1 MVQLRWI
8 RMEKDAGMDLERFF
22 GLDPESAAHARGLP
36 GPILVLGAGGFV
48 GYNLFRS
55 LSALRDDVYAV
66 AHRLNTGWR
75 LGPDGID
82 PGKLLICDLNL
93 ELAVDH
99 LLEAC
104 RPRTVFNLAA
114 YGAYSHQQNAGLI
127 YRTNFLSTLHLL
139 EGLKA
144 RGFDAYVHA
153 GSSSEYGLQAA
164 GPGEDAAA
172 IPNSHYAVS
181 KLGNANL
188 LKFYGR
194 VHDLPVV
201 NLRLYSVY
209 GPWEEPDRL
218 IPALIEASREGR
230 LPPLVAPEISRDFL
244 YVTDATRAFIAAA
257 KRMSPRIHGES
268 FNIATGTRT
277 TMRDLAALAR
287 SALGARE
294 EPVFG
299 SMPNRRWDVENWYG
313 NPAKAAEL
321 LGWKALVG
329 LEAGLRATLEWQKE
343 SDYASLKAR
352 YVSQGEG
359 KATEISAIIACYK
372 DAQAIPEMHA
382 RLAAEFNRLGVTY
395 EIIFVNDCSPDD
407 SRRVLRELSIRDA
420 DVLVVEHSRNFG
432 SQSAFVSGMGVSTGK
447 AVVLLDGDLQ
457 DPPEVIGEFHAKW
470 KEGYDVVYGRRVKR
484 EAPFLLNLG
493 YKAFYR
499 LFRRMSYISV
509 PADAGDFSLIDRKVV
524 DEILNLPEKDQFL
537 RGLRAWV
544 GFKQIGVPYLRP
556 ERKYGTSTNNLLK
569 NIQWAKK
576 GIFSFTYLPLE
587 VMGYAGASLF
597 VLSLLGIAFQIASRL
612 THPEIPQGV
621 STIIVLVLF
630 LGGAQLL
637 GMAVLGEYIGK
648 IFEEAKSRPHFIRHS
663 LTHAGVEHQGRR
675 KMDDFLAN
683 RKNGAR
689 G

>member
-1 MVQLRWI
+1 
-8 RMEKDAGMDLERFF
+8 MEKNAGMALDSFF
-22 GLDPESAAHARGLP
+22 GLDSESQAHARSLP

-48 GYNLFRS
+48 GYNLFRT
-55 LSALRDDVYAV
+55 LSALRPDAYAV
-66 AHRLNTGWR
+66 VHRLNAGWR
-75 LGPDGID
+75 LGREGID
-82 PGKLLICDLNL
+82 PAKILICDLNL
-93 ELAVDH
+93 ELSVNHLVDS
-99 LLEAC
+99 C

-114 YGAYSHQQNAGLI
+114 YGAYSHQQNADLI
-127 YRTNFLSTLHLL
+127 YRTNFLSTIHLL
-139 EGLKA
+139 ESLKA

-153 GSSSEYGLQAA
+153 GSSSEYGLRAA
-164 GPGEDAAA
+164 GPAEGEEPL
-172 IPNSHYAVS
+172 PNSHYAVS

-194 VHDLPVV
+194 VHGLPVV

-218 IPALIEASREGR
+218 IPVLIEKARQGG
-230 LPPLVAPEISRDFL
+230 LPPFVSPDISRDFL

-257 KRMSPRIHGES
+257 RRMSGMSPEIRGES
-268 FNIATGTRT
+268 FNIATGKRT
-277 TMRDLAALAR
+277 TMRDLASLAR
-287 SALGARE
+287 SELGVQE

-299 SMPNRRWDVENWYG
+299 SMPNRRWDVGNWYG
-313 NPAKAAEL
+313 NPAKAASL
-321 LGWKALVG
+321 LGWRAAVG
-329 LEAGLRATLEWQKE
+329 LEDGLRATMRWQSE
-343 SDYASLKAR
+343 ADYAALKSR
-352 YVSQGEG
+352 YASHGEG

-382 RLAAEFNRLGVTY
+382 RLVAEFNRLGITY

-407 SRRVLRELSIRDA
+407 SRSVLGALSIRDPN
-420 DVLVVEHSRNFG
+420 VLVVEHSRNFG
-432 SQSAFVSGMGVSTGK
+432 SQSAFASGMGVASGR

-457 DPPEVIGEFHAKW
+457 DPPEVIGEFHSKW
-470 KEGYDVVYGRRVKR
+470 KEGFDVVYGRRVKR

-509 PADAGDFSLIDRKVV
+509 PTDAGDFSLIDRKVV

-544 GFKQIGVPYLRP
+544 GFRQTGVSYLRP
-556 ERKYGTSTNNLLK
+556 ERKYGASTNSLLK

-597 VLSLLGIAFQIASRL
+597 VLSLLGAAFQILGRL
-612 THPEIPQGV
+612 LHPELPQGI

-630 LGGAQLL
+630 LGGTQLL

-663 LTHAGVEHQGRR
+663 LTHAGVEYAGRDR
-675 KMDDFLAN
+675 IRDFLAN
-683 RKNGAR
+683 RRNTAQG
-689 G
+689 

>member
-1 MVQLRWI
+1 MAL
-8 RMEKDAGMDLERFF
+8 GRFF
-22 GLDPESAAHARGLP
+22 ELDAESQAHARSLP
-36 GPILVLGAGGFV
+36 GPILILGAGGFV
-48 GYNLFRS
+48 GFNLFQS
-55 LSALRDDVYAV
+55 LSALRSDVFAV
-66 AHRLNTGWR
+66 VHRLNAGWR
-75 LGPDGID
+75 LGPAEV
-82 PGKLLICDLNL
+82 PASRLLICDLNF
-93 ELAVDH
+93 ELSVDH
-99 LLEAC
+99 LVDSC

-127 YRTNFLSTLHLL
+127 YRTNFLSTIHLL
-139 EGLKA
+139 EALKL

-153 GSSSEYGLQAA
+153 GSSSEYGLHAA
-164 GPGEDAAA
+164 GPDEAGEP

-194 VHDLPVV
+194 IHGLPVV

-218 IPALIEASREGR
+218 IPALIEKAREKK
-230 LPPLVAPEISRDFL
+230 LPPLVSPEISRDYL
-244 YVTDATRAFIAAA
+244 YVTDAARAFIAAA
-257 KRMSPRIHGES
+257 RRMSPRIHGES
-268 FNIATGTRT
+268 FNIATGRRT

-287 SALGARE
+287 STFQVEA

-313 NPAKAAEL
+313 NPAKAADL
-321 LGWKALVG
+321 LGWKAAIG
-329 LEAGLRATLEWQKE
+329 LEEGLRSTFAWQAE
-343 SDYASLKAR
+343 TDYAGMKSR

-359 KATEISAIIACYK
+359 KATEISAIVACYK

-382 RLAAEFNRLGVTY
+382 RLAAEFNRLEVTY
-395 EIIFVNDCSPDD
+395 EIIFVNDCSPDH
-407 SRRVLRELSIRDA
+407 SRQLLRELSIRDGN
-420 DVLVVEHSRNFG
+420 VLVVEHSRNFG
-432 SQSAFVSGMGVSTGK
+432 SQSAFVSGMGVASGK

-457 DPPEVIGEFHAKW
+457 DPPEVIGAFHAKW
-470 KEGYDVVYGRRVKR
+470 KEGFDVVYGRRVKR
-484 EAPFLLNLG
+484 EAPFLLNLA

-509 PADAGDFSLIDRKVV
+509 PTDAGDFSLIDRKVV
-524 DEILNLPEKDQFL
+524 DEILSLPEKDQFL

-544 GFKQIGVPYLRP
+544 GFRQTGVAYVRP
-556 ERKYGTSTNNLLK
+556 ERKYGISTNNLLK

-587 VMGYAGASLF
+587 VMGYAGAALF
-597 VLSLLGIAFQIASRL
+597 LLSLLGILFQVVGRL
-612 THPEIPQGV
+612 LHPDLPRGI

-630 LGGAQLL
+630 LGGTQLL

-663 LTHAGVEHQGRR
+663 LTHAGVEYSGRDR
-675 KMDDFLAN
+675 MRDFLAN
-683 RKNGAR
+683 RKNAAR